1 MAITINN
8 VPKAHT
14 AQRGHSNALPRV
26 SLDQPA
32 RLRVGHLMTLYGL
45 SHSSIYAHLRKKLI
59 PEPDGVISGRS
70 YWRTDTIRKDL
81 ER

>member
-1 MAITINN
+1 MAIKINDAS
-8 VPKAHT
+8 KARPS
-14 AQRGHSNALPRV
+14 QRGHSKALPRV
-26 SLDQPA
+26 DLNQPA

-59 PEPDGVISGRS
+59 PEPDGKICGRS
-70 YWRTDTIRKDL
+70 YWRSDTIRDDL